1 MECTWAN
8 TLTYKAAWLCE
19 SEQPHHLEATMAKLV
34 AAQGARHAGIYGPE
48 IFGGY
53 GICSEYSE
61 SMFARDV
68 YKIQFSPTSN
78 GMSRNMIMQFQ
89 GLPKSWS

>member
-1 MECTWAN
+1 M
-8 TLTYKAAWLCE
+8 
-19 SEQPHHLEATMAKLV
+19 P
-34 AAQGARHAGIYGPE
+34 GIYGPE